1 MQGSRA
7 MTKKEIERVEHCLQD
22 KYFKNTERNLML
34 FRFCLYSGCRINEPL
49 SLKVSDVLNAVTNDV
64 QNSVQIRKTK
74 NGKNHH
80 VSLGKILREYIK
92 DYIKGMSPS
101 QYLFPSQ
108 LNRNASVSTNSANKA
123 INNAMKRTGIN
134 GITSHSCRKTFALTL
149 RRNGGDLEQIRGAMN
164 VSSVQV
170 LSNHYFTANQFEIGK
185 LVDNLH
191 F

>member
-7 MTKKEIERVEHCLQD
+7 LTKQEIKRVEASLQD
-22 KYFKNTERNLML
+22 AYFKNKERNLML

-49 SLKVSDVLNAVTNDV
+49 ALKVTDVMNEVTGEI
-64 QNSVQIRKTK
+64 QNTVQIKKTK
-74 NGKNHH
+74 NGKNHR
-80 VSLGKILREYIK
+80 VSLGKILRDYLQEYIK
-92 DYIKGMSPS
+92 EQKISG
-101 QYLFPSQ
+101 YLFPSQ
-108 LNRNASVSTNSANKA
+108 RFPKKNVSTNSANKA
-123 INNAMKRTGIN
+123 INNAMKRTGIK